1 LLLGNFMISEYE
13 HIWKPAF
20 LGVGQ
25 AVYDDRFSQKALLGM
40 ARSPDLYPCPPKWEK
55 GFA

>member
-40 ARSPDLYPCPPKWEK
+40 ARSPDLYLCPPKWEK
-55 GFA
+55 DFA